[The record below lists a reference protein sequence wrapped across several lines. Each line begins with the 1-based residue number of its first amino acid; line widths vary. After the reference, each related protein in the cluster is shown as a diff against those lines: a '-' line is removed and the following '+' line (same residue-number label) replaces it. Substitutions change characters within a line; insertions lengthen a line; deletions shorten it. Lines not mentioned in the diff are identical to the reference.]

1 MSGEPKTRP
10 TSASVP
16 DFLARQPEA
25 RRADCEA
32 VCAMMQAATGEPP
45 VMWGEAIVGFGRYAY
60 TNTSRKTFEWPVVGF
75 SPRKHDLTLYIMPG
89 FDAFAGLMAKLGRH
103 KTGKSCLYIKQ
114 LADVDA
120 GVLRGIIDGSV
131 RAMAP
136 KRLRG

>member
-75 SPRKHDLTLYIMPG
+75 SPRKNDLTLYIMPG

-103 KTGKSCLYIKQ
+103 KTGKSCLYLKK

-120 GVLRGIIDGSV
+120 GVLREIIDGSV